1 MHCLGNGQI
10 LEIIESKVIFASS
23 GMAWW
28 RECHKAW
35 PMIHVK
41 ISIVIIRE
49 QDPLRGFIGW
59 RLDLGSFHP
68 MVIPMQGKAKRT
80 IYVQRASS
88 LADDRVSYRTMTLAM
103 PFTTQDVAY
112 GGLSYSVLTRSRSLS
127 VLLLRR
133 WWNGRGAWNV
143 SVLSGEPGSS
153 LSSQRMEEDHIRWSE
168 SKNCSCFQSHLCLTQ
183 CQG

>member
-10 LEIIESKVIFASS
+10 LEIIESKVILASS

-28 RECHKAW
+28 RKCHKAW

-41 ISIVIIRE
+41 ISIVIICE
-49 QDPLRGFIGW
+49 HDPLRGLVGW
-59 RLDLGSFHP
+59 RLDLGPFHSK
-68 MVIPMQGKAKRT
+68 VIPMQGKAKRT
-80 IYVQRASS
+80 IHAQPGWLQGSYGIMF
-88 LADDRVSYRTMTLAM
+88 LAI
-103 PFTTQDVAY
+103 PFTTQDVTY

-133 WWNGRGAWNV
+133 WRNGRGAWIV
-143 SVLSGEPGSS
+143 SVLSGESGSS
-153 LSSQRMEEDHIRWSE
+153 LSSQRMEEDHMRWSE
-168 SKNCSCFQSHLCLTQ
+168 SKNRSCFQSHLCLTQ